1 MFLKMV
7 MAKITAAELY
17 FVLAV
22 NGLNARVVK
31 FIR

>member
-1 MFLKMV
+1 MFLKTV

-17 FVLAV
+17 FVLA
-22 NGLNARVVK
+22 GLNARVVK